1 MAGVYTRDNINYSSM
16 LQNAIANR
24 NAAAQREAAYEQA
37 KGKLWGDTVNNITK
51 YAGRG
56 IMASADQYSTDED
69 EAELE
74 QLKALKAKEIY
85 DNSVGEINKYN
96 PNLMN
101 ADRTVRAANPSLQDI
116 DEQINYANEQN
127 EFRKYMD
134 SIYNPTINDTGK
146 EEAVKA
152 YIDATYGSPTYKHP
166 YRDIYGNRGF

>member
-1 MAGVYTRDNINYSSM
+1 MAGVYTRDNINYTGM

-74 QLKALKAKEIY
+74 RLLELKRQREIESKYKEQVAQRQAVNDYLVDPYTRKQPTVTEPWDGHSDVDIEDNIYRKAL
-85 DNSVGEINKYN
+85 SRG
-96 PNLMN
+96 L
-101 ADRTVRAANPSLQDI
+101 
-116 DEQINYANEQN
+116 YA
-127 EFRKYMD
+127 
-134 SIYNPTINDTGK
+134 
-146 EEAVKA
+146 
-152 YIDATYGSPTYKHP
+152 
-166 YRDIYGNRGF
+166 

>member
-1 MAGVYTRDNINYSSM
+1 M

-74 QLKALKAKEIY
+74 QLKAQKEQDAAIAKYREQVEQRRAFDKLFDDPYKEYGIY
-85 DNSVGEINKYN
+85 NPKYN
-96 PNLMN
+96 PPQGASLSEEGTRSMQDYEPTFMYHDYYEIDNDEYN
-101 ADRTVRAANPSLQDI
+101 DWYNSKYNNPYS
-116 DEQINYANEQN
+116 
-127 EFRKYMD
+127 RYMA
-134 SIYNPTINDTGK
+134 G
-146 EEAVKA
+146 
-152 YIDATYGSPTYKHP
+152 
-166 YRDIYGNRGF
+166 RRGF

>member
-37 KGKLWGDTVNNITK
+37 KGKLWSDTVNNITK

-74 QLKALKAKEIY
+74 QLLELKRQQDIETKYKEQVAQRQAVNDYLIDPYMRKQPTVTEPWDGHSDVDIEDNIYRKAL
-85 DNSVGEINKYN
+85 SRG
-96 PNLMN
+96 L
-101 ADRTVRAANPSLQDI
+101 
-116 DEQINYANEQN
+116 YA
-127 EFRKYMD
+127 
-134 SIYNPTINDTGK
+134 
-146 EEAVKA
+146 
-152 YIDATYGSPTYKHP
+152 
-166 YRDIYGNRGF
+166 

>member
-74 QLKALKAKEIY
+74 RLKALKAKEDEEALIKQQQSEWAANQMQGYKPLVQMNDYKPYESELQQMNESY
-85 DNSVGEINKYN
+85 DNKYVN
-96 PNLMN
+96 PY
-101 ADRTVRAANPSLQDI
+101 T
-116 DEQINYANEQN
+116 YAMMQ
-127 EFRKYMD
+127 
-134 SIYNPTINDTGK
+134 G
-146 EEAVKA
+146 V
-152 YIDATYGSPTYKHP
+152 
-166 YRDIYGNRGF
+166 YRRGR